1 MWVIERFVTRLQQA
15 SPTTAALF
23 NLPPPEVI
31 LPSQYFDATKAD
43 LSPMQRLLL
52 AVLEDGVE
60 CAMNLSGSRRV
71 MRLRREAQHW
81 IFAVTAVA
89 PLTFEEVCG
98 ALNIDPGYLRAG
110 LSRWLRAAR
119 AGRTPARV
127 PYRQNTRRHDV
138 VTATSHR
145 RQLCR
150 VVPRLTATAARGVTP
165 I

>member
-1 MWVIERFVTRLQQA
+1 MSSAKQT
-15 SPTTAALF
+15 SPTTAALP
-23 NLPPPEVI
+23 NQPPPEVI

-60 CAMNLSGSRRV
+60 CAMNLGGSRRM

-81 IFAVTAVA
+81 IFATPVVA

-98 ALNIDPGYLRAG
+98 ALNIDPDYLRAG

-119 AGRTPARV
+119 AGQTPARV

-138 VTATSHR
+138 VTATTRR
-145 RQLCR
+145 RQR
-150 VVPRLTATAARGVTP
+150 RNVVPRATATSALG
-165 I
+165 

>member
-1 MWVIERFVTRLQQA
+1 MSSTKQA
-15 SPTTAALF
+15 SPTTAALP

-31 LPSQYFDATKAD
+31 LPSQFFDATKAD

-60 CAMNLSGSRRV
+60 CAMKLGGSRRV

-81 IFAVTAVA
+81 IFEPTAVA

-98 ALNIDPGYLRAG
+98 TLNIDPDYLRAG

-119 AGRTPARV
+119 AGHTPAPV

-138 VTATSHR
+138 VTTTK
-145 RQLCR
+145 RQR
-150 VVPRLTATAARGVTP
+150 QVGSVVPRPTALAARKRAS

>member
-1 MWVIERFVTRLQQA
+1 MSSAKQA
-15 SPTTAALF
+15 SPTTAALP

-31 LPSQYFDATKAD
+31 LPSQFFDATKAD

-52 AVLEDGVE
+52 AVFEDRLE
-60 CAMNLSGSRRV
+60 CAMNLSGSRRA

-81 IFAVTAVA
+81 IFAPTAVA

-98 ALNIDPGYLRAG
+98 ALNIDPDYLRAG

-119 AGRTPARV
+119 AGHIPARV

-138 VTATSHR
+138 VRTTK
-145 RQLCR
+145 RQR
-150 VVPRLTATAARGVTP
+150 EVGSVIPRLTITPARG
-165 I
+165 IASI